1 MYCDSL
7 RQCHFAQNLYLETC
21 SALNDM
27 SKSVFHRLST
37 ESVLKRKTCE
47 QKKDKNIRVNIAVI
61 IVLRSSG
68 HCLYYIV
75 CTRILFLLF

>member
-7 RQCHFAQNLYLETC
+7 RQYHFAQNLYLETC

-27 SKSVFHRLST
+27 SKSDFHRLST
-37 ESVLKRKTCE
+37 ESVLKRKTYE
-47 QKKDKNIRVNIAVI
+47 QKNKNIGVNIAVI

-68 HCLYYIV
+68 C
-75 CTRILFLLF
+75 